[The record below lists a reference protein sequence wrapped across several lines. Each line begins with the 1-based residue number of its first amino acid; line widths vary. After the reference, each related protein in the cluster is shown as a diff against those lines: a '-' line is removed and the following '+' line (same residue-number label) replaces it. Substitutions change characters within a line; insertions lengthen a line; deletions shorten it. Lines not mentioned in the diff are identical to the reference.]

1 MEKKLT
7 FEEAV
12 RAMKACIGQEQCGA
26 CPAGKID
33 DCRSAIAAAVLPHI
47 EVLTSEKERAD
58 RIAEKLKE
66 AEVENALLKDAVKK
80 TCAPTAAPDTAKADD
95 GKPRPTLVP
104 TALIRAVTAVREFGT
119 AKYKDADNWK
129 KVSPE
134 RYRDATY
141 RHWLKY
147 LDDPNGKDE
156 ESKLPHLWH
165 IACNV
170 AFLIALEGDDAEK

>member
-7 FEEAV
+7 FEEAIK
-12 RAMKACIGQEQCGA
+12 AMNMC
-26 CPAGKID
+26 
-33 DCRSAIAAAVLPHI
+33 
-47 EVLTSEKERAD
+47 KERAD
-58 RIAEKLKE
+58 RLAEKVKTLE
-66 AEVENALLKDAVKK
+66 TENVLLKDAVKK

-129 KVSPE
+129 TVSPE

-170 AFLIALEGDDAEK
+170 AFLIALEGDDTEK

>member
-7 FEEAV
+7 FEEAIQ
-12 RAMKACIGQEQCGA
+12 AMKMCAERERCSVA
-26 CPAGKID
+26 CPADEIG
-33 DCRSAIAAAVLPHI
+33 DCRAAIAAAVLPRI

-58 RIAEKLKE
+58 RLAEKVKTLE
-66 AEVENALLKDAVKK
+66 TENVLLKDAVKK
-80 TCAPTAAPDTAKADD
+80 TCAPPAPDTAKADG

-104 TALIRAVTAVREFGT
+104 TSLIRAVTAVREFGA

-170 AFLIALEGDDAEK
+170 AFLIALEGDGTEK

>member
-12 RAMKACIGQEQCGA
+12 RAMKACAEQGQCSA
-26 CPAGKID
+26 CPAAEID
-33 DCRSAIAAAVLPHI
+33 DCYPAVSAVALLRI
-47 EVLTSEKERAD
+47 EALTSEKERAD
-58 RIAEKLKE
+58 RLAEKVKTLE
-66 AEVENALLKDAVKK
+66 TENVLLKDAVKK
-80 TCAPTAAPDTAKADD
+80 TCAPPAPDTAKADD

-104 TALIRAVTAVREFGT
+104 TSLIRAVTAVREFGT

-129 KVSPE
+129 TVSPE

-165 IACNV
+165 IACNI
-170 AFLIALEGDDAEK
+170 AFLIALEGDDTGK

>member
-1 MEKKLT
+1 MRGST
-7 FEEAV
+7 
-12 RAMKACIGQEQCGA
+12 RGA
-26 CPAGKID
+26 GIYCSECPAEEID
-33 DCRSAIAAAVLPHI
+33 DCYFAISAAVLPGI

-80 TCAPTAAPDTAKADD
+80 TCAPPAPDTAKADY

-104 TALIRAVTAVREFGT
+104 TSLIRAVTAVREFGT

-129 KVSPE
+129 TVSPE

-147 LDDPNGKDE
+147 LDDPDGKDE

-165 IACNV
+165 IACNI
-170 AFLIALEGDDAEK
+170 AFLIALEGGVRK